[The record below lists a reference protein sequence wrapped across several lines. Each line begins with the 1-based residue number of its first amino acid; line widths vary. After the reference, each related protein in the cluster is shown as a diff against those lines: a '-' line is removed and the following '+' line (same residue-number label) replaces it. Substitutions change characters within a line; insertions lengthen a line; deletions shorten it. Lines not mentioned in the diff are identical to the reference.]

1 MLVDTDVLIWYMR
14 GNKKAYQIVEGL
26 ERFDISVV
34 TYVELLQGVRNKQE
48 LAALRNAL
56 LEWKARIMHI
66 SEEISMKAMFYVE
79 RYRLK
84 NDLQFADALIGAT
97 AVACGSPLLTAN
109 MKHYQ
114 MIREIEVKTFRP

>member
-14 GNKKAYQIVEGL
+14 GNQKAYRIIEGL

-34 TYVELLQGVRNKQE
+34 TYVELLQGIRNKQE
-48 LAALRNAL
+48 LAALRKAL
-56 LEWKARIMHI
+56 LDWNARILHV

-84 NDLQFADALIGAT
+84 NALQFADALIGAT
-97 AVACGSPLLTAN
+97 AVAYGSPLLTAN
-109 MKHYQ
+109 TKHYQ
-114 MIREIEVKTFRP
+114 MIREIELKRFQP